1 MGFCGISR
9 LFTFEG
15 LFTFFIFQFYFLVI
29 LRHFGII
36 ALNSSTSAIIS
47 REYLTNHWAIAHS
60 GEFEAWQEKTLF
72 LMMNSASLVPG
83 RVGRPL
89 RSSPCLTP
97 MRGMSK
103 CLAALEPSTHIRGI
117 LPFPDYM
124 PLIGLLSV
132 IVQYKLIAFL
142 KGIRYDCWNRACKRW
157 LPQSCNTIC
166 WQHFRKLLADQCLVK
181 AHVAMPGKR
190 AKAAPSAI
198 APHPERT
205 DPSASFLLDTLR
217 KTQSLHS
224 RNAASYV
231 TVRRWRSALKP
242 YQIAALQALKPVPPK
257 SFLDVVTKEMAET
270 AVHLFGNQTIA
281 AVVPVPG
288 GSCGAGKSLSE
299 HLAENLAKQLD
310 CPYRAVLRRQA
321 AATGKSHPK
330 KSVKLQPYEIDE
342 KIEGIV
348 LLVDDVATS
357 GRHLELAQATLR
369 NAGAVCLAMA
379 WIGT

>member
-1 MGFCGISR
+1 MARKDTFSYDELCELGARACRAPAAVITLFDAHEGHVKVLGRFGTINTYSR
-9 LFTFEG
+9 NFAIPGLHAIDRPFVSYRAVQTDRVFEG
-15 LFTFFIFQFYFLVI
+15 HPVRLLESRVQTLVAAVLQHNMLASRISLTVINAAPAFFDDPESFACFSQLV
-29 LRHFGII
+29 
-36 ALNSSTSAIIS
+36 
-47 REYLTNHWAIAHS
+47 
-60 GEFEAWQEKTLF
+60 
-72 LMMNSASLVPG
+72 
-83 RVGRPL
+83 
-89 RSSPCLTP
+89 
-97 MRGMSK
+97 
-103 CLAALEPSTHIRGI
+103 
-117 LPFPDYM
+117 
-124 PLIGLLSV
+124 
-132 IVQYKLIAFL
+132 
-142 KGIRYDCWNRACKRW
+142 
-157 LPQSCNTIC
+157 
-166 WQHFRKLLADQCLVK
+166 QHFRKLLADQCLVK

-242 YQIAALQALKPVPPK
+242 YQIAALQALKPVAPK